1 MKKFTFDYAINTKT
15 DERIDDINRTYDN
28 FETLE
33 GMMEQMADDYAE
45 SCLLLNE
52 ENRSYDLDNMCVR
65 MAFSNIETDETED
78 HIVYAK
84 EIEE

>member
-1 MKKFTFDYAINTKT
+1 MKKFIFNYAINTKT
-15 DERIDDINRTYDN
+15 EERIDDINRSYEN
-28 FETLE
+28 FDTLE
-33 GMMEQMADDYAE
+33 GMLEQMADDYAE

-52 ENRSYDLDNMCVR
+52 ESRSYDLDNMCVK
-65 MAFSNIETDETED
+65 MTFSNTETDETED

>member
-28 FETLE
+28 FETLD
-33 GMMEQMADDYAE
+33 GMMAQMADDYAE

-52 ENRSYDLDNMCVR
+52 ESRSYDLDNMCVR
-65 MAFSNIETDETED
+65 MTFSNIETDETED